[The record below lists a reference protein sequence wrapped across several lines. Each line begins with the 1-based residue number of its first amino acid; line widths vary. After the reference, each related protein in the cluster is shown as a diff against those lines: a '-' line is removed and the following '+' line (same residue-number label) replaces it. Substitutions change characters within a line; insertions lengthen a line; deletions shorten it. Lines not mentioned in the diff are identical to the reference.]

1 MAAKIMRTIKISDVD
16 TARLTGRAL
25 VERLVDNGISRLTAE
40 RFVAL
45 ERDNV
50 EAGRARPH
58 TQARR

>member
-1 MAAKIMRTIKISDVD
+1 MATKIARTIKITDVD
-16 TARLTGRAL
+16 AARLTGSAL

-40 RFVAL
+40 RFVAI
-45 ERDNV
+45 EHGAV

>member
-1 MAAKIMRTIKISDVD
+1 MATKIVRTVKISDID

-40 RFVAL
+40 RFVVL
-45 ERDNV
+45 EGDDV

>member
-1 MAAKIMRTIKISDVD
+1 MATKIVRTLKISDID

-45 ERDNV
+45 EADNA

>member
-1 MAAKIMRTIKISDVD
+1 LATKIVRTLKISDVD
-16 TARLTGRAL
+16 AARLTGRAL

-40 RFVAL
+40 RFVAI
-45 ERDNV
+45 EKGAV

>member
-1 MAAKIMRTIKISDVD
+1 MATKIVRTIKISDID

-40 RFVAL
+40 RFVVL
-45 ERDNV
+45 ERDDV

-58 TQARR
+58 TQSRR

>member
-1 MAAKIMRTIKISDVD
+1 MATKNARSIKISDVD
-16 TARLTGRAL
+16 VAMLTGRAL

-40 RFVAL
+40 RFVAI

>member
-1 MAAKIMRTIKISDVD
+1 MATKIVRTIKISDVD
-16 TARLTGRAL
+16 AARLTGRAL

-40 RFVAL
+40 RFVAI
-45 ERDNV
+45 EQSNV

>member
-1 MAAKIMRTIKISDVD
+1 MATKNVRAIKISDVD
-16 TARLTGRAL
+16 VARLTGRAL

-40 RFVAL
+40 RFVAI

>member
-1 MAAKIMRTIKISDVD
+1 MATKIVRTLKISDID

-45 ERDNV
+45 EADNV

>member
-1 MAAKIMRTIKISDVD
+1 MIKIADVD
-16 TARLTGRAL
+16 GARLTGRAL

-40 RFVAL
+40 RFVAI
-45 ERDNV
+45 ERGEG